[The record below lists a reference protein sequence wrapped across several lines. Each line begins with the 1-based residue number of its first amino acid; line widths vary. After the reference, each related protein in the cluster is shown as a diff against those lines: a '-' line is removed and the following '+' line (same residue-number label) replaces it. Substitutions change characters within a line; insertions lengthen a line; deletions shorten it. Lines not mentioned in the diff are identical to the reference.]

1 MILWPQ
7 GFFCTE
13 LSFTRDSHEKLDLV
27 LFIDASFLKTEVGGY
42 QAGQA
47 HSSSLLEYSPLP
59 EGRSAQMEEFIAF
72 TRDCQPA
79 KDYRI
84 IINTVL

>member
-1 MILWPQ
+1 M
-7 GFFCTE
+7 
-13 LSFTRDSHEKLDLV
+13 
-27 LFIDASFLKTEVGGY
+27 LFIDASFLKTETGGY

-47 HSSSLLEYSPLP
+47 HSSSPLEYSLLS

-79 KDYRI
+79 EDYRV